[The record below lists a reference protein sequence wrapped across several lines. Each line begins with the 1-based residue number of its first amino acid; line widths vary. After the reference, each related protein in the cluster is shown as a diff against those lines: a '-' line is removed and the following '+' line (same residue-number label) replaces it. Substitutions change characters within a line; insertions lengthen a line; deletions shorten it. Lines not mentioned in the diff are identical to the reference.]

1 MEKTM
6 KPIKIFPM
14 KSRTMLHIWNRCLF
28 LLVIFFLPA
37 WFSLGVARGENII
50 KIGLPEE
57 PKTLNVWAATDTWSN
72 RVLNQILQPL
82 YIREPKNLK
91 LIPWLATEDPV
102 YDPATLSYTIKIR
115 PSKWSDGSDF
125 TSHDVAF
132 TANVIQ
138 TFRVPRFI
146 SNWEFIKKIETPD
159 QHTVRF
165 FLKEPKA
172 LFLSRTL
179 TTPIV
184 QKKQWAPICERAE
197 NAARLSNKN
206 GPLDLLL
213 KEQVVQPIGSG
224 PFVFNNWKK
233 GSHLL
238 IQKNPYFFGTG
249 KDISGFRLG
258 PYVNGIRFRFI
269 NNTDAAVLGLFTG
282 SIDMYWWGL
291 QENYIHDLDSHKDTT
306 VFTNQK
312 SALYYMGMNIRK
324 KPLTDRYF
332 RKAIALSIDK
342 PFIIRRIVQGYAVLA
357 NSIIPSGNTFWYN
370 PNVPKYGQGLTR
382 EQRIRKAYK
391 LLRES
396 GYTWELPPVNREGK
410 VAKGQGIR
418 YPDGTPMETLTILT
432 PPASYDPKRAM
443 AGNMVQ
449 QWLEM
454 LGIPVVTKNLSL
466 GYLIKKVKGRH
477 DFDCVVLG
485 YGNLSLDPDYLR
497 NFFISR
503 NNKPGGWNTSGYN
516 SPQFDQ
522 IADASADALEL
533 EKRRQLIRQMQNII
547 MNDVPWIPL
556 YSPKVAEGARQD
568 RFTGWVSMLGG
579 IGNRWSFCCIKP
591 I

>member
-1 MEKTM
+1 M
-6 KPIKIFPM
+6 KPTKLFPM
-14 KSRTMLHIWNRCLF
+14 ILSPSARNLNCFLF
-28 LLVIFFLPA
+28 LFVVFMLSMRFFTGSA
-37 WFSLGVARGENII
+37 HAEAII
-50 KIGLPEE
+50 NIGLPEE

-82 YIREPKNLK
+82 YIREPKSLK
-91 LIPWLATEDPV
+91 LIPWLAAEDPI
-102 YDPATLSYTIKIR
+102 YDPATLSYTIQLR

-132 TANVIQ
+132 TGHVIQ
-138 TFRVPRFI
+138 TFRIPRFI

-184 QKKQWAPICERAE
+184 QKKQWAPIRARAE
-197 NAARLSNKN
+197 NAKD
-206 GPLDLLL
+206 PLNLLL
-213 KEQVVQPIGSG
+213 KESVAQPIGSG
-224 PFVFNNWKK
+224 PFMFNNWEK
-233 GSHLL
+233 GKDLL
-238 IQKNPYFFGTG
+238 VKKNPYFFGTG
-249 KDISGFRLG
+249 KNISGFKLG
-258 PYVNGIRFRFI
+258 PYVDGIQFRFI
-269 NNTDAAVLGLFTG
+269 DNVDAAVLGLFTG
-282 SIDMYWWGL
+282 SIHMYWWGL
-291 QENYIHDLDSHKDTT
+291 QENYIHDLDSHKDIT

-312 SALYYMGMNIRK
+312 SALYYMGFNIRK
-324 KPLTDRYF
+324 KPFNDLYF

-357 NSIIPSGNTFWYN
+357 NSIIPSGNTLWYD
-370 PNVPKYGQGLTR
+370 PNVPKYGQGFTR

-396 GYTWELPPVNREGK
+396 GYTWELPPIDRDGK
-410 VAKGQGIR
+410 MEKGRGIR

-432 PPASYDPKRAM
+432 PPATYDPKRAM
-443 AGNMVQ
+443 VGNMVQ

-454 LGIPVVTKNLSL
+454 LGIPIVSKSLSL

-503 NNKPGGWNTSGYN
+503 NNKPGGWNTSGYSN
-516 SPQFDQ
+516 PQFDQ
-522 IADASADALEL
+522 VADASADALDV
-533 EKRRQLIRQMQNII
+533 EKRRQLIWQMQNRI
-547 MNDVPWIPL
+547 MDDVPWIPL

-591 I
+591 R

>member
-1 MEKTM
+1 MILR
-6 KPIKIFPM
+6 PSARNLNCF
-14 KSRTMLHIWNRCLF
+14 LF
-28 LLVIFFLPA
+28 LFVIFMLSMRF
-37 WFSLGVARGENII
+37 FSGSAHAEAII

-82 YIREPKNLK
+82 YIREPKSLK
-91 LIPWLATEDPV
+91 LIPWLAAEDPI

-115 PSKWSDGSDF
+115 HSKWSDGSDF
-125 TSHDVAF
+125 TSQDVAF
-132 TANVIQ
+132 TGRVIQ
-138 TFRVPRFI
+138 TFRIPRFI

-184 QKKQWAPICERAE
+184 QKKQWAPICARAE
-197 NAARLSNKN
+197 NAKD
-206 GPLDLLL
+206 PLNLLL
-213 KEQVVQPIGSG
+213 KESVAQPIGSG
-224 PFVFNNWKK
+224 PFMFNNREK
-233 GSHLL
+233 GKSLL
-238 IQKNPYFFGTG
+238 VKKNPYFFGTG
-249 KDISGFRLG
+249 KNISGFKLG
-258 PYVNGIRFRFI
+258 PYVDGIQFRFI
-269 NNTDAAVLGLFTG
+269 DNVDAAVLGLFTG
-282 SIDMYWWGL
+282 SIHMYWWGL
-291 QENYIHDLDSHKDTT
+291 QENYIHDLDSHKDIT

-312 SALYYMGMNIRK
+312 SALYYMGFNIRK
-324 KPLTDRYF
+324 KPFNDLYF

-357 NSIIPSGNTFWYN
+357 NSIIPSGNTLWYD
-370 PNVPKYGQGLTR
+370 PNVPKYGQGFTR
-382 EQRIRKAYK
+382 EQRIRKTYK

-396 GYTWELPPVNREGK
+396 GYTWELPPIDRDGK
-410 VAKGQGIR
+410 MEKGRGIR

-432 PPASYDPKRAM
+432 PPATYDPKRAM
-443 AGNMVQ
+443 VGNMVQ

-454 LGIPVVTKNLSL
+454 LGIPIVSKSLSL

-503 NNKPGGWNTSGYN
+503 NNKPGGWNTSGYSN
-516 SPQFDQ
+516 PQFDQ
-522 IADASADALEL
+522 LADASADALDV
-533 EKRRQLIRQMQNII
+533 EKRRQLIWQMQNRI
-547 MNDVPWIPL
+547 MDDVPWIPL

-591 I
+591 R

>member
-1 MEKTM
+1 M
-6 KPIKIFPM
+6 KPINNLPM
-14 KSRTMLHIWNRCLF
+14 KSRTMIHAWGRYFF
-28 LLVIFFLPA
+28 LLLGFLLSTGIFSGIVHA
-37 WFSLGVARGENII
+37 ENII

-91 LIPWLATEDPV
+91 LIPWLAAEDPI

-115 PSKWSDGSDF
+115 PSRWSDGSDF

-132 TANVIQ
+132 TAKVIQ
-138 TFRVPRFI
+138 NFRVPRFI
-146 SNWEFIKKIETPD
+146 SNWDFIKKIETPD

-184 QKKQWAPICERAE
+184 QKKQWAPICARAE
-197 NAARLSNKN
+197 NAKD
-206 GPLDLLL
+206 PLNLLL
-213 KEQVVQPIGSG
+213 KESVAQPIGSG
-224 PFVFNNWKK
+224 PFMFNNWEK
-233 GSHLL
+233 GKHLL

-249 KDISGFRLG
+249 KDISGFKLG

-269 NNTDAAVLGLFTG
+269 NNMDAAVLGLFTG

-291 QENYIHDLDSHKDTT
+291 QENYIHDLDSHKDIR

-312 SALYYMGMNIRK
+312 SALYYMGFNVRK
-324 KPLTDRYF
+324 KPFNDLYF

-357 NSIIPSGNTFWYN
+357 NSIIPSGNTFWYD
-370 PNVPKYGQGLTR
+370 PNVPNYGQGLAR

-396 GYTWELPPVNREGK
+396 GYSWELPPVDSEGK
-410 VAKGQGIR
+410 VVKGQGIR
-418 YPDGTPMETLTILT
+418 YPDGTPMETITILT

-443 AGNMVQ
+443 VGNMVQ

-454 LGIPVVTKNLSL
+454 LGIPIVSKSLSL

-503 NNKPGGWNTSGYN
+503 NNKPGGWNTSGYSN
-516 SPQFDQ
+516 PQFDQ
-522 IADASADALEL
+522 IADAGADALDV
-533 EKRRQLIRQMQNII
+533 EKRRQLIRQMQNMI
-547 MNDVPWIPL
+547 MDDVPWIPL
-556 YSPKVAEGARQD
+556 YSPKVAEGARQNH
-568 RFTGWVSMLGG
+568 FTGWVSMLGG

-591 I
+591 R